1 MAVKTIDEL
10 CNVLLDKRAKAA
22 AGGGEKAVAKHK
34 AKGSL
39 TARERIDLL
48 MDEGSFVE
56 LDEFVE
62 HRCSNFGMENKKYLG
77 DGVVTGYGTVGG
89 RIVYVFS
96 QDFTVLGGSLGQMH
110 AAKIC
115 KVMDLALRNG
125 CPIVGINDSGGARI
139 QEAVDALDG
148 YGGIF
153 YRNTISSGIIPQM
166 SVIVGPTAGGAVYSP
181 ALTDYIFMVDK
192 ISIMHITGPAV
203 IKTVTG
209 EEISSEEL
217 GGAKTHNSRSGN
229 AHFFAASEQECFQQV
244 RDVLS
249 YLPSNNMGD
258 APRMATSDPVSRA
271 EMALRTMVPTDSNKG
286 YDVHSVI
293 KAVVD
298 DGKFVEVQAMWAKNI
313 VIGYAS
319 FDGMPVGIVANQ
331 ASVMAGCLDI
341 DCSDK
346 ASRFI
351 RHCDAFNLPIVTFVD
366 VPGYLPGKAQ
376 EWGGIIRHGAKM
388 LYAYSEA
395 TVPLITVV
403 MRKAYGGAYIGMC
416 SKALGA
422 DSVLAWPQSQIAV
435 MGAAGAANII
445 FRKEIEAAKDP
456 QAERAE
462 LISEYEDAFATPY
475 QAASR
480 GYVDKVILPEE
491 TRYEVIQALKAHRT
505 KRQALPRKKHGV
517 MPN

>member
-62 HRCSNFGMENKKYLG
+62 HRCTNFGMENKKYLG

-445 FRKEIEAAKDP
+445 FRKEIEAAKDA

>member
-10 CNVLLDKRAKAA
+10 CSTLLEKRAKAV
-22 AGGGEKAVAKHK
+22 AGGGEKAIAKRK
-34 AKGSL
+34 AAGRL
-39 TARERIDLL
+39 TARERINLL

-56 LDEFVE
+56 LDAFVE
-62 HRCSNFGMENKKYLG
+62 HRCTNFGIEKKKFLG

-89 RIVYVFS
+89 RMVYVYS

-110 AAKIC
+110 AAKIT
-115 KVMDLALRNG
+115 KVMDLALQNG

-148 YGGIF
+148 YGSIF
-153 YRNTISSGIIPQM
+153 YRNTISSGVIPQM
-166 SVIVGPTAGGAVYSP
+166 SVIVGPSAGGAVYSP

-192 ISIMHITGPAV
+192 LSVMHITGPAV

-209 EEISSEEL
+209 EEVTSEDL
-217 GGAKTHNSRSGN
+217 GGARTHNTKSGN
-229 AHFFAASEQECFQQV
+229 AHFFAETEEECFQQV

-249 YLPSNNMGD
+249 YLPENNMGD
-258 APRMATSDPVSRA
+258 APRIDTTDPVDRA
-271 EMALRTMVPTDSNKG
+271 DAALRTLVPTDPNKG
-286 YDVHSVI
+286 YDIHDVI
-293 KAVVD
+293 KAIVD

-319 FDGMPVGIVANQ
+319 FGGLPVGIVANQ
-331 ASVMAGCLDI
+331 ANFMAGCLDI
-341 DCSDK
+341 NCSDK

-351 RHCDAFNLPIVTFVD
+351 RHCDAFNLPVINLVD
-366 VPGYLPGKAQ
+366 VPGYLPGKEQ
-376 EWGGIIRHGAKM
+376 EWNGIIRHGAKM

-395 TVPLITVV
+395 TVPLISVV
-403 MRKAYGGAYIGMC
+403 LRKAYGGSYIGMC

-422 DSVLAWPQSQIAV
+422 DTVLAWPQAQIAV

-445 FRKEIEAAKDP
+445 FRKQIAAAADP
-456 QAERAE
+456 ELERTKV
-462 LISEYEDAFATPY
+462 ICEYEDAFANPY

-491 TRYEVIQALKAHRT
+491 TRFEIIEALKAHRT
-505 KRQALPRKKHGV
+505 KRQSLPRKKHGV

>member
-62 HRCSNFGMENKKYLG
+62 HRCTNFGMENKKYLG

-229 AHFFAASEQECFQQV
+229 AHFFAASEQECFRQV

-258 APRMATSDPVSRA
+258 APRVATSDPVSRT
-271 EMALRTMVPTDSNKG
+271 EMALRTMVPTDANKG
-286 YDVHSVI
+286 YDVHNVI

-331 ASVMAGCLDI
+331 ARVMAGCLDL

>member
-10 CNVLLDKRAKAA
+10 CNILLDKRAKAA

-34 AKGSL
+34 AKGRL

-48 MDEGSFVE
+48 MDKDSFVE

-62 HRCSNFGMENKKYLG
+62 HRCTNFGMENKKFLG

-89 RIVYVFS
+89 RVVYVFS
-96 QDFTVLGGSLGQMH
+96 QDFTVLGGSLGQQH

-125 CPIVGINDSGGARI
+125 CPVVGINDSGGARI

-148 YGGIF
+148 YAGIF
-153 YRNTISSGIIPQM
+153 YLNTICSGIIPQM

-209 EEISSEEL
+209 EEVSSEEL
-217 GGAKTHNSRSGN
+217 GGARTHNARSGN
-229 AHFFAASEQECFQQV
+229 AHFFAETEEECFRQV
-244 RDVLS
+244 RDVLG

-258 APRMATSDPVSRA
+258 APRIATSDPATRA
-271 EMALRTMVPTDSNKG
+271 EAALRTMVPTDPNKG

-298 DGKFVEVQAMWAKNI
+298 DGRFVEVQAMWAKNI
-313 VIGYAS
+313 VVGYAS

-331 ASVMAGCLDI
+331 AANMAGCLDI

-366 VPGYLPGKAQ
+366 VPGYLPGKDQ
-376 EWGGIIRHGAKM
+376 EWHGIIRHGAKM

-395 TVPLITVV
+395 TVPLVTVV
-403 MRKAYGGAYIGMC
+403 LRKAYGGAYIGMC
-416 SKALGA
+416 CKRLGA
-422 DSVLAWPQSQIAV
+422 DTVLAWPQSQIAV

-456 QAERAE
+456 TAERAK

>member
-1 MAVKTIDEL
+1 
-10 CNVLLDKRAKAA
+10 
-22 AGGGEKAVAKHK
+22 
-34 AKGSL
+34 
-39 TARERIDLL
+39 
-48 MDEGSFVE
+48 
-56 LDEFVE
+56 
-62 HRCSNFGMENKKYLG
+62 
-77 DGVVTGYGTVGG
+77 
-89 RIVYVFS
+89 
-96 QDFTVLGGSLGQMH
+96 MH